1 MDNKYGLGSTKV
13 ATEQHTL
20 HHKSESST
28 QAVCKFCNSTHL
40 VFSPTMHDHRCD
52 DCGEW
57 QQDVPQG
64 YSTGRS
70 SDY

>member
-13 ATEQHTL
+13 AKEHHES
-20 HHKSESST
+20 HHKTPILHSM
-28 QAVCKFCNSTHL
+28 QCKFCGMSNL
-40 VFSPTMHDHRCD
+40 ILCPTMHDHRCV

-57 QQDVPQG
+57 QSDIPQG

-70 SDY
+70 SGF

>member
-1 MDNKYGLGSTKV
+1 MDNKYGLGSTRV
-13 ATEQHTL
+13 ATEKHEHHHDGGTL
-20 HHKSESST
+20 I
-28 QAVCKFCNSTHL
+28 CKFCSGQNVVLCST
-40 VFSPTMHDHRCD
+40 MQDHRCD

-57 QQDVPQG
+57 QQDIPQG